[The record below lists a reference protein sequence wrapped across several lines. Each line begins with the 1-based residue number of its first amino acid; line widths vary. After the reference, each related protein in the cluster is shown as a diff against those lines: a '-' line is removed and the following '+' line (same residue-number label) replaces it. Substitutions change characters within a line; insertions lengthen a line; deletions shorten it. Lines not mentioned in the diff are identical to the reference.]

1 MTREKRAGWHDASD
15 SASDRTM
22 RALCPFAR
30 PDHGCLK
37 RSQCRFAFC
46 TASNMRATYVASDE
60 EEGVKVGSLTA

>member
-1 MTREKRAGWHDASD
+1 
-15 SASDRTM
+15 M